1 MISWSSRPE
10 MVFKKVVLKNFRLR
24 PATLLKKRPWHRCFP
39 VNFAKFQRTPFYI
52 TPLVAASVMPSLS
65 MPLFMSLL
73 YIFFGMFELEGPNLF
88 CSRFLIYLK
97 NICQL
102 TCLFSVEVNLHK
114 SKILLKCVSQTIEID
129 REFRL
134 YFRNKYI

>member
-1 MISWSSRPE
+1 MVQSPRDGQAEACNFIKKETLAQMLSCEFCEISKNTFLYNTSGSRFCNAFIINAFIY
-10 MVFKKVVLKNFRLR
+10 VF
-24 PATLLKKRPWHRCFP
+24 
-39 VNFAKFQRTPFYI
+39 I
-52 TPLVAASVMPSLS
+52 
-65 MPLFMSLL
+65 
-73 YIFFGMFELEGPNLF
+73 IFLFGMFELEGPNLF